1 MNKIYFLLLVIF
13 FSPLL
18 NAQDIEQISR
28 SRELT
33 EIRNNLNLDG
43 IRDVNN
49 RNQPLVDGSPYLFKN
64 WNNKSKIYYD
74 NRVYVINNFNYN
86 IYSERFEA
94 KLSEDSILIINPR
107 NIISILINEKTFG
120 RYLDPEFQRNSYFEE
135 LVKINDDYLFLKKYI
150 VAIKEGPRN
159 PLTKEKM
166 ANDYLVKSEIFY
178 MCDLKDNTLK
188 KVKLKK
194 SAIESLF
201 KTENLNS
208 LNKFIKNNRLKYNDV
223 NDIVKIIKYYNSL

>member
-1 MNKIYFLLLVIF
+1 MNIKLLLLVIF

-74 NRVYVINNFNYN
+74 NRVYIINNFNYN

-107 NIISILINEKTFG
+107 NINSILINEKTFG

-135 LVKINDDYLFLKKYI
+135 IVKISDDYLLLKKYI
-150 VAIKEGPRN
+150 VVIKEGPRN
-159 PLTKEKM
+159 PLTKEKI
-166 ANDYLVKSEIFY
+166 ANDKLVKSEIFY
-178 MCDLKDNTLK
+178 MCDLKDNKLK

-194 SAIESLF
+194 STVQSLF
-201 KTENLNS
+201 RKEVLEGVNIYVNENHLNYRDPEDV
-208 LNKFIKNNRLKYNDV
+208 KRIVHHYNT
-223 NDIVKIIKYYNSL
+223 L